1 MGLVGECKFQS
12 LHKKVRNRRIKFLQK
27 YHRITATKLHI
38 QLNKPIRNSECKFT
52 QNCKTFN
59 RNVRLNFEVNL
70 TKVILC
76 LGKGLIVGTW
86 FLSLYLWNWIFVK
99 FLFLT
104 YFHCI
109 YWCMVCF
116 LIFLFLLFY
125 IFFFSL
131 ILFLLFFWLFSVLF
145 SFNFFSKLIYLFP

>member
-59 RNVRLNFEVNL
+59 QNVRLNFEVNL

-131 ILFLLFFWLFSVLF
+131 ILFLLFFRLFSVLF
-145 SFNFFSKLIYLFP
+145 SFNFFSKLIYFFP